1 MNARKATRLGALG
14 GLLAVSALAAGAAA
28 APAIAAP
35 SAKPAAPAA
44 DHSYRHGLVPTVQAE
59 QSLRKLQSAN
69 PDVQRATSS
78 KTLVYGGGVDGIGV
92 TSGKEKVYIVFWGTQ
107 WGTSSTNSSGNLT
120 FSNDSLGASNR
131 VQQMFKGLGTGG
143 EAWSGVMTQYCD
155 GSLVSKGAT
164 SCSSSA
170 AHVAYPT
177 GGGTLAG
184 VWYDNSVSA
193 PSAATQAQI
202 GSEAVK
208 AAGHFG
214 NTSASSNRYAQYVV
228 FSPKGANPDSY
239 KTGGFCAWHDY
250 NKDLGVSS
258 SYGDIALTN
267 LPYLSDVG
275 ASCGAGFVNSGSN
288 LDGYTIV
295 EGHEYAETITD
306 QNPAGGWTASSGQEN
321 ADECAWISSGQ
332 GASANVAMGN
342 GSYPMQSTWSN
353 DTNRCD
359 ISHVTV
365 T

>member
-1 MNARKATRLGALG
+1 MNSRTKT
-14 GLLAVSALAAGAAA
+14 GLLGLAAVTTLAIGVTSGAASA
-28 APAIAAP
+28 TTGSTANPYSP
-35 SAKPAAPAA
+35 SFG
-44 DHSYRHGLVPTVQAE
+44 HSYRHGVVPTVGQ
-59 QSLRKLQSAN
+59 QSKMDAYAAAHPSVRT
-69 PDVQRATSS
+69 ATST
-78 KTLVYGGGVDGIGV
+78 KTLKYGGGIDGIGV
-92 TSGKEKVYIVFWGTQ
+92 TSGKPKVYIVFWGTQ

-120 FSNDSLGASNR
+120 FTNDTAGASNR

-155 GSLVSKGAT
+155 GSLVARGAT
-164 SCSSSA
+164 SCSASA
-170 AHVAYPT
+170 AHVGYPT

-184 VWYDNSVSA
+184 VWYDNAAAA
-193 PSAATQAQI
+193 PSTASQSQI

-228 FSPKGANPDSY
+228 FSAKGTNPDSY

-267 LPYLSDVG
+267 LPYLLDVG
-275 ASCGAGFVNSGSN
+275 ASCGQNFVNSSGT
-288 LDGYTIV
+288 LDGFTIV

-332 GASANVAMGN
+332 GASANVSMGN
-342 GSYPMQSTWSN
+342 GSYPMQSSWSN